1 MGADKVF
8 LGSDYPFDMA
18 DMNPVE
24 TVERVMGL
32 DNPELK
38 KVMHETATNFLT
50 PLAAEITHL

>member
-24 TVERVMGL
+24 TVERVMGK
-32 DNPELK
+32 DNPELI
-38 KVMHETATNFLT
+38 KVMQGTATTFLT